1 MSRLILI
8 RHGQARAFEDH
19 SDRLSGLGIEQAR
32 KLGVYLRGQSL
43 AVDEVYTGSL
53 ERQVHTAQLIGEAYG
68 EAWPKPAV
76 DARWNEYDA
85 TGVMRHIAPA
95 FAKQDEA
102 FARLAAAAEQH
113 RRTAEANRHFQRMFE
128 MLMNRWVAGE
138 LAHPDV
144 ECWSAFRERVELSL
158 REILNGS
165 ERRNVVV
172 VSSGGPIATAVQLV
186 LEAPARH
193 ALELNWRMR
202 NSSVT
207 ELLFTKGRVTLDQF
221 NAVPH
226 LDVAEISFR

>member
-19 SDRLSGLGIEQAR
+19 SDRLSELGIMQAR
-32 KLGVYLRGQSL
+32 KLGVYLHAQGLTVHQVR
-43 AVDEVYTGSL
+43 TGSL
-53 ERQVHTAQLIGEAYG
+53 ERQVHTAQLIGEAYA
-68 EAWPKPAV
+68 ETWPEPTV
-76 DARWNEYDA
+76 DPRWNEYDA

-102 FARLAAAAEQH
+102 FAKLAAAAEQH
-113 RRTAEANRHFQRMFE
+113 RRTPEANRHFQRMFE
-128 MLMNRWVAGE
+128 LLMNRWIAGE
-138 LAHPDV
+138 LHHPDV
-144 ECWSAFRERVELSL
+144 EPWAAFRARAESAL
-158 REILNGS
+158 RETLETES
-165 ERRNVVV
+165 SNVIV

-202 NSSVT
+202 NSSIT
-207 ELLFTKGRVTLDQF
+207 EILFSRGRVTLDQF

-226 LDVAEISFR
+226 LQTAETSYR